1 MTDSSDERP
10 VIAPATRRVNPVRVL
25 AYGVAPA
32 LVLLLAMAAG
42 WLKWQ
47 DQASRS
53 SDLMRA
59 ESTDAAIDSTVAMLS
74 YSPDTVDSDVAA
86 ARALTTD
93 GFRDTYLQLAHDQV
107 VPNAKERHISETVS
121 VPGAAAVSV
130 SVNHA
135 VVLVFADRTMVTD
148 SSPPVEVP
156 ASYRVTL
163 DKVGGRW
170 LVAGFDPV

>member
-86 ARALTTD
+86 ARA
-93 GFRDTYLQLAHDQV
+93 
-107 VPNAKERHISETVS
+107 
-121 VPGAAAVSV
+121 
-130 SVNHA
+130 
-135 VVLVFADRTMVTD
+135 
-148 SSPPVEVP
+148 
-156 ASYRVTL
+156 
-163 DKVGGRW
+163 
-170 LVAGFDPV
+170 